1 MTPRPLRRLRHL
13 ALRAL
18 HRTTRPEP
26 ADGRA
31 APRQPCPA
39 PCGEHPLRL
48 VPGPRTS
55 RDG

>member
-1 MTPRPLRRLRHL
+1 MGPRPLRRLRHL

-18 HRTTRPEP
+18 HRTTRPHP
-26 ADGRA
+26 TGGR
-31 APRQPCPA
+31 CPA

-48 VPGPRTS
+48 VPAPRTS